1 MFDFDFGKL
10 MVVAIVALA
19 VIPPKDLPRVM
30 RTVGQVVGKMRR
42 MAAEFQGQFMDAMR
56 EADLE
61 SVRKELNALNEKAK
75 IDASFDPVAMVRDD
89 VTKAAERPAEI
100 GTSQVSLNAPEAAPP
115 FELTPR
121 VEADLE
127 SVRKELDALNEKA
140 KFQAAFDPVTA
151 VREDAMKAAPHPAI
165 GMSEVSLNPPEA
177 APPVELPPRV
187 APPAPETPAPAEAHR
202 PEEAPAAKQS
212 AAE

>member
-1 MFDFDFGKL
+1 MFDFDIGKL

-61 SVRKELNALNEKAK
+61 NVRKELEALNEKAK
-75 IDASFDPVAMVRDD
+75 VDASFDPAGMIRDE
-89 VTKAAERPAEI
+89 VTKAAAPLDV
-100 GTSQVSLNAPEAAPP
+100 GTSAIALNPPEPAAAPH
-115 FELTPR
+115 ETPANI
-121 VEADLE
+121 EADLE
-127 SVRKELDALNEKA
+127 NARTELEALNEKGIIRDEA
-140 KFQAAFDPVTA
+140 TKA
-151 VREDAMKAAPHPAI
+151 AAPHQI
-165 GMSEVSLNPPEA
+165 GTSEVALNAAQLVRPPLE
-177 APPVELPPRV
+177 
-187 APPAPETPAPAEAHR
+187 APPAQ
-202 PEEAPAAKQS
+202 AAVVKES

>member
-1 MFDFDFGKL
+1 MFDFDIGKL

-30 RTVGQVVGKMRR
+30 RTVGQVLGKMRR

-61 SVRKELNALNEKAK
+61 NVRKELNALGDQAK
-75 IDASFDPVAMVRDD
+75 IDAKFDPAGMIRDD
-89 VTKAAERPAEI
+89 IKAAERSAEI
-100 GTSQVSLNAPEAAPP
+100 GTAPVALSSPALAPASEHEAPAGIVADAK
-115 FELTPR
+115 

-127 SVRKELDALNEKA
+127 DVRKELEALNEKA
-140 KFQAAFDPVTA
+140 RA
-151 VREDAMKAAPHPAI
+151 VAPHESGMHTPAAAPTSQAGPGA
-165 GMSEVSLNPPEA
+165 S
-177 APPVELPPRV
+177 
-187 APPAPETPAPAEAHR
+187 
-202 PEEAPAAKQS
+202 QS

>member
-1 MFDFDFGKL
+1 MFDFDIGKL

-61 SVRKELNALNEKAK
+61 NVRKELEALNEKAK
-75 IDASFDPVAMVRDD
+75 VDASFDPAGMIRDE
-89 VTKAAERPAEI
+89 VTKAAAPLEV
-100 GTSQVSLNAPEAAPP
+100 GTSEVALNPPQAPP
-115 FELTPR
+115 PQETPAR
-121 VEADLE
+121 IEADLE
-127 SVRKELDALNEKA
+127 SVRKELEALNEKA
-140 KFQAAFDPVTA
+140 VI
-151 VREDAMKAAPHPAI
+151 REEATKATAPHEV
-165 GMSEVSLNPPEA
+165 GTSEVALNAPQPAPLAHGPPPE
-177 APPVELPPRV
+177 V
-187 APPAPETPAPAEAHR
+187 
-202 PEEAPAAKQS
+202 EAPAAKQS